1 MLEYGK
7 VCEEGT
13 HRSLMEKHGL
23 YADMYQKQ
31 AENYL
36 ADKSKQK
43 EGIWA

>member
-1 MLEYGK
+1 MK
-7 VCEEGT
+7 
-13 HRSLMEKHGL
+13 KQGL

>member
-1 MLEYGK
+1 MK
-7 VCEEGT
+7 
-13 HRSLMEKHGL
+13 KKGL

-36 ADKSKQK
+36 ADKTKQK